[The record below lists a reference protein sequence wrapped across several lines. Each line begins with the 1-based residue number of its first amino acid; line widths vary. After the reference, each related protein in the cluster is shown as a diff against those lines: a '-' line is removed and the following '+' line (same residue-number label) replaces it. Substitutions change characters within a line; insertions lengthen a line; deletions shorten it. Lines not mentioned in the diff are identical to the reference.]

1 MPLASSP
8 QPLRYAGASTE
19 LRSSIVGWNFDVY
32 AIVELSLAAFV
43 DGALRSLLPAGRS
56 LVKTLAECVYKRAT
70 LVFHEL
76 FSSRGI

>member
-1 MPLASSP
+1 MSRFEQLG
-8 QPLRYAGASTE
+8 QG
-19 LRSSIVGWNFDVY
+19 VY